1 MWKGVA
7 NILREC
13 DGLLSEVW
21 INTVQHSEECWT
33 VLIHTSDKRP
43 SHSHCYQV
51 NDCQITIFKNQTK
64 KMSNCSNHVLLIKG
78 GTYVFLVQKTWQ
90 SFTRLQWECDGLLS
104 EVWINTV
111 QHSEELICNIFR
123 RPKGKEGIAIQFRGM
138 LDSINPY
145 LG

>member
-1 MWKGVA
+1 MTL
-7 NILREC
+7 IL
-13 DGLLSEVW
+13 
-21 INTVQHSEECWT
+21 
-33 VLIHTSDKRP
+33 K
-43 SHSHCYQV
+43 
-51 NDCQITIFKNQTK
+51 
-64 KMSNCSNHVLLIKG
+64 
-78 GTYVFLVQKTWQ
+78 
-90 SFTRLQWECDGLLS
+90 ECDGLLS

>member
-1 MWKGVA
+1 MKEVTHPQFLYQIAFEERSQDLFEVA
-7 NILREC
+7 LKSHTVLREC
-13 DGLLSEVW
+13 DGLLA
-21 INTVQHSEECWT
+21 
-33 VLIHTSDKRP
+33 
-43 SHSHCYQV
+43 
-51 NDCQITIFKNQTK
+51 
-64 KMSNCSNHVLLIKG
+64 
-78 GTYVFLVQKTWQ
+78 
-90 SFTRLQWECDGLLS
+90 

>member
-1 MWKGVA
+1 VKLNPKLKLKME
-7 NILREC
+7 LRLE
-13 DGLLSEVW
+13 LKLELKLERKLE
-21 INTVQHSEECWT
+21 QELMLEMR
-33 VLIHTSDKRP
+33 LKP
-43 SHSHCYQV
+43 
-51 NDCQITIFKNQTK
+51 KL
-64 KMSNCSNHVLLIKG
+64 KMRLNPKLKLKLKVEPKPKLKLQDHVL
-78 GTYVFLVQKTWQ
+78 
-90 SFTRLQWECDGLLS
+90 SECDGLLS